1 MEAFSVIDKAVYTLA
16 GLIVGLL
23 AGLYASIGAKSK
35 SIPKGGKGGKG
46 RKPGKVVRR
55 GDGVEMYV
63 GNLAYSISRRDI
75 EVAFG
80 DSGQVVDVRIIRN
93 KMNGKSK
100 GYGFVEMADE
110 KSAKAAVR
118 NLNGKE
124 LKGRAVVV
132 KEASSAARD

>member
-1 MEAFSVIDKAVYTLA
+1 MELEKAIYALA
-16 GLIVGLL
+16 GLVVGLL
-23 AGLYASIGAKSK
+23 AGRYAPLGVKSK
-35 SIPKGGKGGKG
+35 SPKGGKG

-63 GNLAYSISRRDI
+63 GNLAYSVSRRDI

-80 DSGQVVDVRIIRN
+80 ELGQVVDVRIIRN

-118 NLNGKE
+118 NLNGKDI
-124 LKGRAVVV
+124 KGRPVVV
-132 KEASSAARD
+132 KEASSTARD

>member
-1 MEAFSVIDKAVYTLA
+1 MEIEKAIYALA
-16 GLIVGLL
+16 GLVVGLL
-23 AGLYASIGAKSK
+23 AGRYAPLGVKSK
-35 SIPKGGKGGKG
+35 SPKGGKG

-63 GNLAYSISRRDI
+63 GNLAYSVSRRDI

-80 DSGQVVDVRIIRN
+80 ELGQVVDVRIIRN

-118 NLNGKE
+118 NLNGKDI
-124 LKGRAVVV
+124 KGRPVVV
-132 KEASSAARD
+132 KEASSTARD

>member
-1 MEAFSVIDKAVYTLA
+1 MEAFSIIEKAIYALA

-23 AGLYASIGAKSK
+23 AGRYAPLGLTSK
-35 SIPKGGKGGKG
+35 SPRGGKG

-55 GDGVEMYV
+55 GEGVEMYV
-63 GNLAYSISRRDI
+63 GNLAYSVSRRDL
-75 EVAFG
+75 ERAFG

-100 GYGFVEMADE
+100 GYGFVEMADQ

-118 NLNGKE
+118 SLNGKE
-124 LKGRAVVV
+124 IKGRAVVV
-132 KEASSAARD
+132 KEARSSARD

>member
-1 MEAFSVIDKAVYTLA
+1 MEIENAIYALA
-16 GLIVGLL
+16 GLVVGLL
-23 AGLYASIGAKSK
+23 AGRYAPLGVKSK
-35 SIPKGGKGGKG
+35 SPKGGKSGKG
-46 RKPGKVVRR
+46 RKPGKAVRR

-63 GNLAYSISRRDI
+63 GNLAYSVSRRDI

-118 NLNGKE
+118 NLNGKDI
-124 LKGRAVVV
+124 KGRPVVV
-132 KEASSAARD
+132 KEASSTARD

>member
-1 MEAFSVIDKAVYTLA
+1 MEIEKAIYALA
-16 GLIVGLL
+16 GFIVGLL
-23 AGLYASIGAKSK
+23 AGRYAPLGVKSR
-35 SIPKGGKGGKG
+35 SPKGGKGGKG

-63 GNLAYSISRRDI
+63 GNLAYSVSRRDI